1 MKKNAFTNEYQHLSA
16 QINNRRKQKGL
27 NKLTKAQFYKLQEGL
42 VNGLL
47 EKEEI
52 FKKLIFTF
60 PEGNEAYF
68 KFLDEITKVNKNILT
83 AKPYFREVANTFYES
98 ISGAIKER
106 DIMALQSFHI
116 NYRFVKFIMDHW
128 EGTIPT
134 TVQKA
139 HDEMLALRSEI
150 VENNLPLALN
160 RAMRHFRRVKRHHI
174 NLLDM
179 ISICTQGLTSGV
191 DKWVGKYTSVFL
203 SVCIGRM
210 TGDLIKATS
219 ETTLYFYPSDRRVLY
234 HANLLRSRE
243 GIEDLE
249 KIAEKLIENPK
260 LKSLKLTKS
269 GIVELLS
276 ASNVVSADG
285 NCGDD
290 DEDFNVYSYTKAD
303 TKTPEENAEE
313 MDLHLMLMKSMD
325 DLSIMERKVLKL
337 RGVHVPKLKER

>member
-1 MKKNAFTNEYQHLSA
+1 MKKSNNFTCEYQQLA
-16 QINNRRKQKGL
+16 TQINNRRKQKGL
-27 NKLTKAQFYKLQEGL
+27 NKLSKAEFAKLQGEL

-47 EKEEI
+47 AKEEE

-60 PEGNEAYF
+60 PEGNEAYY
-68 KFLDEITKVNKNILT
+68 KFLDEITEVNKNILT
-83 AKPYFREVANTFYES
+83 AKPYFREVAETFYNK
-98 ISGAIKER
+98 ISGAIRDR
-106 DIMALQSFHI
+106 DILKLQGFHI

-128 EGTIPT
+128 EGNIPKS
-134 TVQKA
+134 VKKV
-139 HDEMLALRSEI
+139 HEEMMFLRSEI

-160 RAMRHFRRVKRHHI
+160 RAMRHYRKVKRHHLS
-174 NLLDM
+174 LLDM
-179 ISICTQGLTSGV
+179 INICTQGLTSGV
-191 DKWVGKYTSVFL
+191 DKWVGPYRSVFL

-210 TGDLIKATS
+210 TGDLIKNTS

-243 GIEDLE
+243 GLEDLE
-249 KIAEKLIENPK
+249 IIAERLMENPK

-290 DEDFNVYSYTKAD
+290 DEEFNVYSYTKSCD
-303 TKTPEENAEE
+303 KDPEEQNED
-313 MDLHLMLMKSMD
+313 MDLHVKLMRSME
-325 DLSIMERKVLKL
+325 DLSVMERKILKL
-337 RGVHVPKLKER
+337 KGISVPST